1 MSLMEVFGM
10 FKNYWL
16 TLLIILL
23 FVPVVSAEMSWVY
36 PIDFG
41 VNDCYDRTIDGGSH
55 TVYCTTNLIQTIYD
69 RANLPASWGNSYF
82 TFNLSNYTGVPTGW
96 QVSNMSVNYY
106 MQSYTTTGKPAPSKT
121 YWGIITGN
129 VSGVFSSTNT
139 AVAYHRW
146 GLPTT
151 MWNNITTSPILLT
164 LGVDDPTTGSRVIN
178 WRAYENG
185 TATRAYL
192 NLTFKPNVP
201 PIWNNNQTSMNTTNN
216 GTNCWFAVNMTDD
229 NSPNK
234 YIFSLYNGSTWANSS
249 WTTWTNNSM
258 ANLTR
263 FINETNASVIKWKW
277 FINDTMGLQ
286 NVTDEWQITIQ
297 APADAIPDNAPNGT
311 LLTPANNTNFNT
323 QWINFTCIYNDDIQ
337 LSNISL
343 WTNTTGTWEI
353 NQTINAQYEIIE
365 QQTNY
370 TCEDTNSGANCNKLY
385 FCNKPSA
392 KWVSYFFDNLWDDC
406 YFEAAYVPTFIRF
419 NATYNK
425 PYGATNLT
433 WKIKSALFENNFDQ
447 NIENNTFTIPS
458 NCFTENNNE
467 FNITITQE
475 YIDNLYDTGLTTKY
489 SCDNEN
495 TYFNISTN
503 YALVSYYEEQV
514 NWSFTN
520 KRILN
525 VSLQVPYGSDYQWA
539 CSAYD
544 TSENYGITGNWSF
557 SVTNPVVPP
566 GRKDLYMPM
575 IALFVEGINILPIL
589 YLIIILLFVVFV

>member
-41 VNDCYDRTIDGGSH
+41 VNDCYDRTIDGGSY
-55 TVYCTTNLIQTIYD
+55 TVYCTTNLLQTIYD
-69 RANLPASWGNSYF
+69 MANLPASWGNSYF

-146 GLPTT
+146 GFPTT
-151 MWNNITTSPILLT
+151 MWNNIITSPIRLT
-164 LGVDDPTTGSRVIN
+164 LGVDNPTTGSRVID

-229 NSPNK
+229 NSPDK

-343 WTNTTGTWEI
+343 WTNTTGTWKV
-353 NQTINAQYEIIE
+353 NQTINFLDEGNCSNRYIIE
-365 QQTNY
+365 PLIFTNLINEPYIFQISDVTCDPDCWTEYNNATAYYNNPIEGSFSVSGENNVFLDGTIGSAYQFIFQSTQTGIYPFTMILNNTATGNSCYETYNLNFGPIQNY
-370 TCEDTNSGANCNKLY
+370 TAN
-385 FCNKPSA
+385 
-392 KWVSYFFDNLWDDC
+392 
-406 YFEAAYVPTFIRF
+406 
-419 NATYNK
+419 
-425 PYGATNLT
+425 
-433 WKIKSALFENNFDQ
+433 
-447 NIENNTFTIPS
+447 FT
-458 NCFTENNNE
+458 
-467 FNITITQE
+467 
-475 YIDNLYDTGLTTKY
+475 
-489 SCDNEN
+489 
-495 TYFNISTN
+495 
-503 YALVSYYEEQV
+503 
-514 NWSFTN
+514 
-520 KRILN
+520 
-525 VSLQVPYGSDYQWA
+525 LQVPYGSNYQWA